1 MFLNCVS
8 FQRNFSLLF
17 TWVKGALQLTFN
29 GVFSSRGM
37 GVESTGW
44 GCRGRFPGPPCV
56 SPGRQSGGNVNV
68 TTHLWGGNAV
78 LLYYLACFCCFYSA
92 QAPPLHWRLRAAL
105 NDWGKLLNDATILTV
120 AHSPAEPHN
129 EPICFWCGWRWNR
142 ALRNELNELLKMH

>member
-105 NDWGKLLNDATILTV
+105 NDWGKLLNDATDYLLWLTV
-120 AHSPAEPHN
+120 LQSLTLNPFAFVVAEDETEHWEMN
-129 EPICFWCGWRWNR
+129 WMNY
-142 ALRNELNELLKMH
+142 